1 MLPPKLNHWLQRNNL
16 PPRLLISGSGNLLS
30 LGKQVASELLAEDLN
45 TLSSGLNPDV
55 KICADDN
62 QSLKIGDTQNP
73 DEMTVRGLIKW
84 LHQTPISSHRVL
96 ILENINRTSRDAMQ
110 AWLKVLEE
118 PPARAQFILTTKN
131 HYQLPTTILSRVT
144 VLPISHDETSQEST
158 TEAQIFLE
166 SQDTITRFRI
176 IEALDKSHKEDPKGT
191 TQFMDELLHVA
202 RKDLKYQALL
212 PLLFETYR
220 DIQRNVNRRLT
231 LEHLALQLQNH

>member
-1 MLPPKLNHWLQRNNL
+1 MQHSKVSHWLKNNKL
-16 PPRLLISGSGNLLS
+16 PARLLISGTGDLLTQ
-30 LGKQVASELLAEDLN
+30 GKIIASELLSEDLEV
-45 TLSSGLNPDV
+45 LSNGLNPDV
-55 KICADDN
+55 KVCADDS

-84 LHQTPISSHRVL
+84 LHQTPISRHRVL
-96 ILENINRTSRDAMQ
+96 ILENLERTSRDAMQ

-144 VLPISHDETSQEST
+144 VLPISLNQAHQAPA
-158 TEAQIFLE
+158 TEAQPFLE

-176 IEALDKSHKEDPKGT
+176 IESLDKKHKEDPKST
-191 TQFMDELLHVA
+191 TQFMDELLHIA
-202 RKDLKYQALL
+202 RQDLKYQALL

-231 LEHLALQLQNH
+231 LEHLALQLQNR